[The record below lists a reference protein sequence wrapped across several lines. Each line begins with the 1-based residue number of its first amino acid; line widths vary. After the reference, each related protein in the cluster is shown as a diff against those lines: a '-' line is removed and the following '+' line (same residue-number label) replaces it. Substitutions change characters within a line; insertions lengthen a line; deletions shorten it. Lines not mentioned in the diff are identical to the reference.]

1 MRKKR
6 FTINYKAVFAD
17 TDSAG
22 IVHFSNY
29 FRFFERA
36 EEAYLQHLGLS
47 YIDLASK
54 YKARIKRVKAYCE
67 YLSTSGD
74 GDDLQVTVCFERIK
88 EKTIMETFEIKN
100 LTEDKIAAKGELM
113 SVFESSLDLT
123 GSATIESEL
132 VGILLERD

>member
-1 MRKKR
+1 MRERKGETMQKKR
-6 FTINYKAVFAD
+6 FTINYKTVFAD

-47 YIDLASK
+47 YIDLVSK
-54 YKARIKRVKAYCE
+54 YKVRVLRVKAYCE

-74 GDDLQVTVCFERIK
+74 GDNLEVTVCFEQIK
-88 EKTIMETFEIKN
+88 EKTIVETFEIKN
-100 LTEDKIAAKGELM
+100 LTKAKIAAKGELT
-113 SVFESSLDLT
+113 SVFESSLDL
-123 GSATIESEL
+123 A
-132 VGILLERD
+132 